1 MGRFGTVASLLPL
14 IASLAGAAS
23 IPRDL
28 QPAPVTRARLSA
40 AQVQRELGR
49 HLSAT
54 TSIFGPSDDRYT
66 NATERWNTFAVPHIQ
81 VVIEPGQE
89 RDVSIIVS
97 RASGARHPRGGFGK
111 WTRARTDENPRSD
124 IATTTASSS

>member
-1 MGRFGTVASLLPL
+1 MGRFGILASLLPL

-54 TSIFGPSDDRYT
+54 TSIFGPLDDRYT

-97 RASGARHPRGGFGK
+97 RASAPHPGGFGK
-111 WTRARTDENPRSD
+111 WTRARTDENHRCD